1 MDSRIFISL
10 AAYRDPE
17 LLPTVRDALAN
28 ARHPERLAFG
38 ICWQRAAT
46 DDDLREFAA
55 DSRFRILDVPYVESR
70 GVCWARHEIQ
80 QLLRDEDFYFQIDSH
95 TRFAEGWDEQ
105 LLTMFGDLGDER
117 AVIGSY
123 PPSYKPGFDGYRNDR
138 NPNRMTIS
146 RFHPDGNVCLEPKGV
161 LDYEQLSR
169 AFPARFAS
177 GGFMFAS
184 ARLPRAVPYDPSFY
198 FSGEEIG
205 YTVRA
210 FTHGFNLY
218 NPHRAVIW
226 HYYTR
231 QGSLRH
237 WDDHQQAPRSQEP
250 ARRLRQLLGQ
260 ADEGV
265 DLGPYGLGAART
277 LADYRNWAGV
287 DVARKMIHRQA
298 RDGGIPPH
306 DPSDEAGWRCD
317 MKRHEL
323 VLRWAEARLVLPD
336 DVTFVAV
343 MVDDQ
348 HRANLFRRDFPGT
361 TILEQGGRLPCEF
374 ECDRRSRPTGLV
386 IWAHSQSAG
395 WEQRCRAAFG
405 ASWETVSAAP
415 RWTPPLHSPS
425 KMMFDFQWPEW
436 TIHPFVSTPGGGP
449 HEKSLDQRPAP

>member
-80 QLLRDEDFYFQIDSH
+80 QLLRDEDFYFQFDSH

-177 GGFMFAS
+177 GGF
-184 ARLPRAVPYDPSFY
+184 
-198 FSGEEIG
+198 
-205 YTVRA
+205 
-210 FTHGFNLY
+210 
-218 NPHRAVIW
+218 
-226 HYYTR
+226 
-231 QGSLRH
+231 
-237 WDDHQQAPRSQEP
+237 
-250 ARRLRQLLGQ
+250 
-260 ADEGV
+260 
-265 DLGPYGLGAART
+265 
-277 LADYRNWAGV
+277 
-287 DVARKMIHRQA
+287 
-298 RDGGIPPH
+298 
-306 DPSDEAGWRCD
+306 
-317 MKRHEL
+317 
-323 VLRWAEARLVLPD
+323 
-336 DVTFVAV
+336 
-343 MVDDQ
+343 
-348 HRANLFRRDFPGT
+348 
-361 TILEQGGRLPCEF
+361 
-374 ECDRRSRPTGLV
+374 
-386 IWAHSQSAG
+386 
-395 WEQRCRAAFG
+395 
-405 ASWETVSAAP
+405 SAAG
-415 RWTPPLHSPS
+415 SS
-425 KMMFDFQWPEW
+425 KR
-436 TIHPFVSTPGGGP
+436 V
-449 HEKSLDQRPAP
+449 KR